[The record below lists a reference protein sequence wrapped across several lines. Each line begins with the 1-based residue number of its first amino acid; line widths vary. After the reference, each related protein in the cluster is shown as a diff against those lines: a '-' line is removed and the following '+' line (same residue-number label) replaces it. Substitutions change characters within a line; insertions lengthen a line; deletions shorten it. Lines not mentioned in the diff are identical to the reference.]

1 MCIRKRLSF
10 VSAAVILAL
19 CFVSPRTALAGG
31 PIGGPFVIGD
41 QPVDTVYPA
50 VARSSIFDDYL
61 VVWHRDYPSNPDVY
75 GQLVTQDGRLSGNR
89 WAIAAGLG
97 TAQRRYPDVTFNP
110 NWNEYLVVWEQQ
122 DPNSGATSIRGRRV
136 QSTGEP
142 VGTEIVISGPGP
154 KLVSRPKVAHAFT
167 SGTYLVVWENH
178 TQGNVSNDVVGQL
191 VSNNGSL
198 MGANIT
204 IAQGTWAASMERPDL
219 AYNRTLN
226 EFLVVWQQEDQGTG
240 RYDVYGRKVTGG
252 GVLLFPDS
260 IEISRYSVASTAP
273 AVAAI
278 PKPVGQGR
286 YLVAWEL
293 QYTPSNKHIM
303 ARVVHG
309 DGSMVTPGFYVAA
322 APVDEFH
329 PAVAGNERTKRFLV
343 SWTTA
348 DMSLFLCHAR
358 ELTLEGELVSGDPV
372 LAEVFAD
379 HSAVADGLLGDFLVV
394 FDGQTHVGNLDIHG
408 RLWGNRAYLPLQSRW
423 FGHSN

>member
-1 MCIRKRLSF
+1 MCLRKRLSF
-10 VSAAVILAL
+10 VSAAVIVAL
-19 CFVSPRTALAGG
+19 CLASPRTALAGG
-31 PIGGPFVIGD
+31 PVGTPFVIGD
-41 QPVDTVYPA
+41 QPVDAVYPA
-50 VARSSIFDDYL
+50 VAHSSIFDDYL
-61 VVWHRDYPSNPDVY
+61 VVWHRDHPGNDDDVY
-75 GQLVTQDGRLSGNR
+75 GQLVNPDGSLSGGR

-97 TAQRRYPDVTFNP
+97 PAQRRHPDVTFNP
-110 NWNEYLVVWEQQ
+110 NWNEYLVVWEQH

-142 VGTEIVISGPGP
+142 VGAEILISGPGP
-154 KLVSRPKVAHAFT
+154 RSVSRPQVAHAFT

-178 TQGNVSNDVVGQL
+178 TQGSVSNDVVGQ
-191 VSNNGSL
+191 VVGNDGSL
-198 MGANIT
+198 MGANMT
-204 IAQGTWAASMERPDL
+204 IAQGSWTASMERPDL

-226 EFLVVWQQEDQGTG
+226 EFLVVWQQDNGAG

-252 GVLLFPDS
+252 GVLLFPES
-260 IEISRYSVASTAP
+260 VEIARYTVSSTAP

-278 PKPVGQGR
+278 PKPIGQGR

-293 QYTPSNKHIM
+293 QYTLGNKQIM

-329 PAVAGNERTKRFLV
+329 PAVAGNEHGKRFLV

-348 DMSLFLCHAR
+348 DMSLLLCHAR
-358 ELTLEGELVSGDPV
+358 ELTLQGEPASGDPV

-379 HSAVADGLLGDFLVV
+379 HSAVADGPLSDFLVV
-394 FDGQTHVGNLDIHG
+394 FDGQTLVGNVDIHG
-408 RLWGNRAYLPLQSRW
+408 RLWGNHVYLPLLQR
-423 FGHSN
+423 

>member
-1 MCIRKRLSF
+1 MGLGKRLSF

-19 CFVSPRTALAGG
+19 CLVSPRTALAGG
-31 PIGGPFVIGD
+31 PVGAPFVIGD
-41 QPVDTVYPA
+41 QAVDTVYPA
-50 VARSSIFDDYL
+50 VAHSSIFDDYL
-61 VVWHRDYPSNPDVY
+61 VVWHRDHPSKADIY
-75 GQLVTQDGRLSGNR
+75 GQLVTPDGMLSGSR

-110 NWNEYLVVWEQQ
+110 NWNEYLVVWEQL

-142 VGTEIVISGPGP
+142 VGGEILISGPGP
-154 KLVSRPKVAHAFT
+154 RSVRRPKVAHAFT

-178 TQGNVSNDVVGQL
+178 TQGSVSNDIVGQVVGNDG
-191 VSNNGSL
+191 VPV
-198 MGANIT
+198 GANMT
-204 IAQGTWAASMERPDL
+204 IAQGTWTASMELPDL
-219 AYNRTLN
+219 AYNRTRN
-226 EFLVVWQQEDQGTG
+226 EFLVVWQQQDKATG
-240 RYDVYGRKVTGG
+240 RYDIYGRRATGG
-252 GVLLFPDS
+252 GMLLLPES
-260 IEISRYSVASTAP
+260 IEIARYTVPSTAP

-293 QYTPSNKHIM
+293 QYTHAYKHIM

-309 DGSMVTPGFYVAA
+309 DGSMLTPGFYVAA

-329 PAVAGNERTKRFLV
+329 PAVAGNEGEKRFLV

-358 ELTLEGELVSGDPV
+358 ELTLQGEPASGDPV

-379 HSAVADGLLGDFLVV
+379 HSAVADGPLGGFLVV
-394 FDGQTHVGNLDIHG
+394 FDGQTLVGNLDIHG
-408 RLWGNRAYLPLQSRW
+408 RLWGNRVYLPVLLR
-423 FGHSN
+423 